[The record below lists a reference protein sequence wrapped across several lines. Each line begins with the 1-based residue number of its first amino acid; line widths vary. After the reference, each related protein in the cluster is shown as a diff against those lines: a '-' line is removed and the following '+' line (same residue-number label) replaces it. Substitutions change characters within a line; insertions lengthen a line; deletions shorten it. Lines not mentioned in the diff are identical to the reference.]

1 MDYKLMFT
9 TFVIIFMAELGDKTQ
24 LTTLVLAAE
33 DRSKLTAV
41 FIGSAG
47 ALVLSSLLAVLG
59 GSFVH
64 TLIPANYIR
73 KGAGALFILL
83 GLWMLLISA

>member
-24 LTTLVLAAE
+24 LTTLALAAE
-33 DRSKLTAV
+33 DRSRLMAV

-64 TLIPANYIR
+64 ALIPVNYIR